1 MRVSLLFIGI
11 PPPVLFQVENRGL
24 KKSMG
29 RAPVG
34 ARNQAKSGQIRLE
47 IHPCIL
53 LAPYYIEM
61 LINNLNSPVVG
72 AGPSAKG

>member
-11 PPPVLFQVENRGL
+11 PPPRLIHVEISGL

-29 RAPVG
+29 HAPVG

-53 LAPYYIEM
+53 LAPYYIDM

-72 AGPSAKG
+72 AGLS